1 MSTLPKY
8 EYKVVYDTR
17 STLQITLDHLGE
29 IGWELITTKEDGWSG
44 TITLYLK
51 RPKR

>member
-8 EYKVVYDTR
+8 EYKIVYDT
-17 STLQITLDHLGE
+17 SKTLQITLDHLGE
-29 IGWELITTKEDGWSG
+29 MGWELVTVIEGGWSG